1 MAPKRSHAEM
11 SGKKTDSTATS
22 SSPLMPMFEH
32 FRAELD
38 EHHDRR
44 ERIIKASRDVT
55 AASKKIIFTL
65 QRTRTLSQPVP
76 AHVTK
81 SNTPYHEI
89 IKTQLSSV
97 AADLQGLNA
106 HRYARQISGGC
117 QEFMEAALFS
127 HYLTTS
133 TLLSYEAAAEQ
144 LQALGVGLSVEDYVL
159 GVFDFTGEVMR
170 FAITAMATSGA
181 LPAVESGSS
190 EGEMEVESE
199 RRTVLDDLRVLRTV
213 LEGMNAG
220 GGPFGKEC
228 EKKMDVM
235 RASVEKVERAL
246 YGLVV
251 RGAERPKGWM
261 PDTDAARPVE
271 VEG

>member
-1 MAPKRSHAEM
+1 M
-11 SGKKTDSTATS
+11 SGNKNKDTEISSS
-22 SSPLMPMFEH
+22 SSPFMPMFEH

-55 AASKKIIFTL
+55 AASKKII
-65 QRTRTLSQPVP
+65 RTLSQPLP
-76 AHVTK
+76 AQVTK
-81 SNTPYHEI
+81 SNTPYHET

-97 AADLQGLNA
+97 AKDLQGLNA

-127 HYLTTS
+127 HYLTTG
-133 TLLSYEAAAEQ
+133 TLLSYESAAEE
-144 LQALGVGLSVEDYVL
+144 LKALGVGLSVEDYIL
-159 GVFDFTGEVMR
+159 GVYDFTGEVMR

-181 LPAVESGSS
+181 LPAVESSN
-190 EGEMEVESE
+190 EGEMEVEGE

-213 LEGMNAG
+213 LEGFNAG
-220 GGPFGKEC
+220 GGPFGKDC

-235 RASVEKVERAL
+235 RASVEKVERTL

-261 PDTDAARPVE
+261 PDADAARPVE